1 MDECGSQNGNMLWG
15 RIQCILT
22 YGGGSKSIL
31 DILINYTLLIVNVV
45 AIGLWMYYMQHN
57 HHDNEDDDNE
67 DDDDNNNNNVPT
79 TTTNDNNNNNNV
91 AMAAQDPSH
100 RLLSSLSQSSRLDQ
114 TASAFTAA
122 TTSLVFVTAFQIG
135 LCLAVKC
142 SGISIIWCACI
153 GWYVHKKSKLV
164 TTTTITT
171 TRQQQG
177 STTRPGHLQQQQRQ
191 EQQQQQRGQQPEHT
205 PEGRTP
211 SQDVGTT
218 QPLTNSSCS
227 SPPQYNNNINNNNN
241 KHDDEDDDENNT
253 TPVLH
258 HDSNDDNNNRTRL
271 VSTNQYYYYY
281 SVHGVLE
288 MGLGILNLGVLF
300 YYAWTLEPITTIA
313 HVCAVFLGMVLSM
326 IEPWYYC
333 CGSG

>member
-45 AIGLWMYYMQHN
+45 AIGLWIYYMQHN
-57 HHDNEDDDNE
+57 HHDNEDDD
-67 DDDDNNNNNVPT
+67 DDNNNNNNVPT
-79 TTTNDNNNNNNV
+79 TTNDNNNNNV

-164 TTTTITT
+164 VATTIT

-177 STTRPGHLQQQQRQ
+177 STTRPGHLQQQQRN

-205 PEGRTP
+205 HEGRTP
-211 SQDVGTT
+211 SQDGGTM

-258 HDSNDDNNNRTRL
+258 HDNNDDNNNRTRL
-271 VSTNQYYYYY
+271 VSTNHQYYY